1 MEHFKAYRV
10 HTIDGKP
17 VCRFEDLT
25 LDDLDEGDVTIRVAY
40 SAVTYK
46 DAMAARGVGKNVRT
60 DRPCVTGVDL
70 SGEVVDS
77 SDDRFRVG
85 DKVIVTNYKLGVN
98 QDGGYAEYARVPA
111 DWIVPLPDGLTEYEA
126 MALGTSGLT
135 AALAVERI
143 EASGLTPSSGPIGI
157 SGATGGV
164 GSTAVDIFSKRGF
177 DVTAI
182 SGKADQY
189 DFLRDLGATKIMT
202 REDLFADKRPLVPEM
217 LWAGAFDNVGGE
229 YFDRLLARTMPH
241 GKVASA
247 GMAVSHE
254 VSTSVLPF
262 VLRSV
267 DVLGINVSRQLAMPE
282 RKALWK
288 RLGSDLKPRHIDI
301 FARPIPF
308 EELDAAMDKFFSV
321 TTVGR
326 VVVEVGEKAPS

>member
-17 VCRFEDLT
+17 VCRFEELG
-25 LDDLDEGDVTIRVAY
+25 LDDLDAGDVTIRVAY

-70 SGEVVDS
+70 SGEVVES
-77 SDDRFRVG
+77 SDTRYKPG
-85 DKVIVTNYKLGVN
+85 DKVIVTNFKLGVT
-98 QDGGYAEYARVPA
+98 QDGGYAEYSRVPA
-111 DWIVPLPDGLTEYEA
+111 DWIVPLPDGLSLYEA

-135 AALAVERI
+135 AALAVDRI
-143 EASGLTPSSGPIGI
+143 EKSGLTPDSGPIGI

-164 GSTAVDIFSKRGF
+164 GSIAVDIFSKRGF
-177 DVTAI
+177 EVTAI
-182 SGKADQY
+182 SGKTDQF
-189 DFLRDLGATKIMT
+189 DFLKALGATNLMT
-202 REDLFADKRPLVPEM
+202 REELFADERPLVPDM
-217 LWAGAFDNVGGE
+217 LWAGAFDNVGGA

-267 DVLGINVSRQLAMPE
+267 DVLGINVSRQLRMPE
-282 RKALWK
+282 RVELWNQ
-288 RLGSDLKPRHIDI
+288 LASDLKPQHFDK
-301 FARPIPF
+301 FARPIAF
-308 EELDAAMDKFFSV
+308 EELDSVMDKFFDV
-321 TTVGR
+321 TTIGR